1 MYLTVRLYRCR
12 IKERKGNYMKKE
24 IIIRKRSSICR
35 EMITKTISGDIEWF
49 RCDEFQDYLD
59 VSGLSI
65 NHVNWLSDYLTYLK
79 MLRHIPILD
88 RTYFVFYQE
97 CVFAISQSEYSREVR
112 PDFVSSIQENRIWHG
127 VIALQEQLMQL
138 LSLIEATD
146 FNNVEE
152 NCRDLLYSTG
162 CIHA

>member
-1 MYLTVRLYRCR
+1 
-12 IKERKGNYMKKE
+12 MKKE
-24 IIIRKRSSICR
+24 IIIRKRSSVCR
-35 EMITKTISGDIEWF
+35 EMIAKTITGDIEWV
-49 RCDEFQDYLD
+49 CYDEFQDYLD
-59 VSGLSI
+59 ISGLSI

-79 MLRHIPILD
+79 RIRHIPILN

-97 CVFAISQSEYSREVR
+97 RVFAISQSEYSREVR
-112 PDFVSSIQENRIWHG
+112 LDFISGIQENRIWYG
-127 VIALQEQLMQL
+127 VIAPQGQLMEL

-146 FNNVEE
+146 FNHVEE